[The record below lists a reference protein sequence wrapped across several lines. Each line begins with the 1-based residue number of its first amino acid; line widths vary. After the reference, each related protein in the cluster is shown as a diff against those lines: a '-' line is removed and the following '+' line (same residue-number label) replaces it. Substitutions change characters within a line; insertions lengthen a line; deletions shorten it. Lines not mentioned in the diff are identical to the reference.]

1 MTRPLLTDLD
11 ELERRVTPHV
21 QRAIKVIAF
30 GSVYTPAE
38 LPRMVAEENPLVMQ
52 ALREGVILHPTAA
65 SESERAV

>member
-1 MTRPLLTDLD
+1 M
-11 ELERRVTPHV
+11 TPHV

-38 LPRMVAEENPLVMQ
+38 LQRMVAEENPLVMQ